1 VPEVEFP
8 TIETGRLLLRPMEL
22 GDAPAIYAY
31 RSDAEI
37 YRYMSPEPPAS
48 LDAVAESI
56 RQWLELGAENR
67 PPPWVIVPRDSGR
80 VAGLIGLDHL
90 NRAHSEGWLTYELAR
105 ELWGRGIVTEAVRAV
120 LGYGFGTFG
129 LNRIGAYCWDGNVAS
144 QRVME
149 KAGMH
154 YEGTLRQ
161 IRFAKGA
168 YRDLRY
174 YSMLAEEWKA
184 RPGVRGSPGDRTSA
198 C

>member
-1 VPEVEFP
+1 
-8 TIETGRLLLRPMEL
+8 MEL

-48 LDAVAESI
+48 LDAVAEII
-56 RQWLELGAENR
+56 RHWLELGADDR
-67 PPPWVIVPRDSGR
+67 PLPWVTVLKETGR
-80 VAGLIGLDHL
+80 VAGVIGLDHL

-105 ELWGRGIVTEAVRAV
+105 ELWGKGIVTEAVRAV
-120 LGYGFGTFG
+120 LGYGLVTLG

-174 YSMLAEEWKA
+174 YSMLAGEW
-184 RPGVRGSPGDRTSA
+184 RTDQGGNPGQPQMP
-198 C
+198 